1 MLCSVM
7 KITFRNY
14 SMPSEAITIYVQHC
28 LNALSR
34 LHPIRSANLL
44 ITRGP
49 PDSLS
54 YQVRA
59 ELHLGGWALVEDAGS
74 HSFRGAFER
83 ILQILRCF
91 YCVRL
96 RKVVRF
102 LKAGTSPP
110 KTEPSHIK
118 PFLFQV

>member
-1 MLCSVM
+1 MWGMLCSVM
-7 KITFRNY
+7 KMTFRNY
-14 SMPSEAITIYVQHC
+14 SMPSEAITIYVQDR

-34 LHPIRSANLL
+34 VHPIRSANLL

-59 ELHLGGWALVEDAGS
+59 ELHLGDLALVSDAGS

-83 ILQILRCF
+83 VLQNLKVLLLR
-91 YCVRL
+91 
-96 RKVVRF
+96 
-102 LKAGTSPP
+102 PP
-110 KTEPSHIK
+110 SKSRSLPKSRNI
-118 PFLFQV
+118 VA